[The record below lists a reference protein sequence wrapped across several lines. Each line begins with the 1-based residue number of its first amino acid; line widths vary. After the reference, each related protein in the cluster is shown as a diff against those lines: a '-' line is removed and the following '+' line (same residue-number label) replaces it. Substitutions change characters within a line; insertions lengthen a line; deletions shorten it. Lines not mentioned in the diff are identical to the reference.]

1 MYATCLK
8 FVDFLQDYHLRGGL
22 SQELYYKV
30 LKQKA
35 FYNFI
40 VRKRYYVSRDIVQ
53 RLLIPLPQVLVLFS
67 FIYPKA
73 YLAELMDRFQIQ
85 GKEIGNLD
93 AL

>member
-1 MYATCLK
+1 MYSTCLK
-8 FVDFLQDYHLRGGL
+8 FVDFLQDYNLRGGL
-22 SQELYYKV
+22 TQELYYKV

-40 VRKRYYVSRDIVQ
+40 VRKRYYVTRSIVQ

-73 YLAELMDRFQIQ
+73 YLIELKERFSI
-85 GKEIGNLD
+85 
-93 AL
+93 